1 MPAVTRAITIVATVL
16 FAAGTV
22 LLAAMAV
29 PGIAAIAPGWLAP
42 WAEPTAWWPLLLQVL
57 LAGLAF
63 GSWWWRHR
71 RSQRSL
77 GLVAL
82 AVATGS
88 VVVLGVG
95 SYVACSA
102 PGLAAGWTAVIRVLG
117 LVLNSYETGVFGT
130 EPGCAAGVPP
140 ALQMARLTLL
150 VILVVGATR
159 AVVAL
164 ARNQADRVIARL
176 RRDKLLVTG
185 LDAETL
191 PVLSKLVAD
200 APAGREVVV
209 LTPDAGASWLRAA
222 RTAGAR
228 VVIADPAEA
237 EALRPL
243 LLLGRRLALSGL
255 TLLAPD
261 AAANL
266 AVLRTVET
274 ITASAAGAGGP
285 PIRALVRIDDPWQ
298 AEDWRRRRIAAAP
311 PWIYDAIGVHEVAAR
326 LLAERLA
333 GRDRIVVCGRSPL
346 VLALCAEFAQLAR
359 ERAVLGETTAT
370 PGITLFDPDAEALLT
385 EHRLRQGRFG
395 NSEGQAVAAVGSV
408 PDHAGIA
415 RLFEGAG
422 SPAVVFAAPPGSG
435 GDALATHLAAIEP
448 GWLLLAWRTAT
459 TGIAAEPV
467 MAQLHAFGPGIDAGA
482 ERPLDSWER
491 IARLAHERY
500 RRANP
505 GNTGDSGAP
514 WAQLPEFYQQSN
526 VRQITTTLQA
536 AVAADRTWGAVTDG
550 VAEQEPSAEQLELM
564 ARLEHESWCRQ
575 YRAAGWRWGSER
587 DRARK
592 RHPDLLEWAALP
604 ETSREKT
611 REGVRA
617 SLQLLATLGYH
628 SLPDPRRV
636 WRDFERSGEVSAER
650 LSAPWSWRL
659 HDGTP
664 LRAQAG
670 DWRVGDETGRRWSV
684 APDAFAASYTQVAD
698 GRWARTGTVQ
708 ARRAHRGELV
718 RTLEGDVLAGEGD
731 WIVRGTAGEQWPVT
745 AEQFALN
752 YSAVE
757 QATAVDPGR

>member
-1 MPAVTRAITIVATVL
+1 MSTRPITVISTAL

-29 PGIAAIAPGWLAP
+29 PGIAAIAPAWLAP
-42 WAEPTAWWPLLLQVL
+42 WADPTAWWPILIQVL

-71 RSQRSL
+71 RAQRSL

-88 VVVLGVG
+88 VVVLGIG

-102 PGLAAGWTAVIRVLG
+102 PGLAAGWTTVIRVLG
-117 LVLNSYETGVFGT
+117 LVLNNYETSVFGT
-130 EPGCAAGVPP
+130 EAGCAAGVPP

-176 RRDKLLVTG
+176 RRDKVIVTG
-185 LDAETL
+185 LTAEAIG
-191 PVLSKLVAD
+191 VLVKLVAES
-200 APAGREVVV
+200 PAGREVVV

-228 VVIADPAEA
+228 VVIADPAEP

-243 LLLGRRLALSGL
+243 LQLGRRRALSGL
-255 TLLAPD
+255 YLLAPD

-266 AVLRTVET
+266 AILRSVET
-274 ITASAAGAGGP
+274 ITASLADAPGAP
-285 PIRALVRIDDPWQ
+285 LRALVRIDDPWQ

-359 ERAVLGETTAT
+359 ERAVLGETTAA
-370 PGITLFDPDAEALLT
+370 PVITLLDPGAEALLT
-385 EHRLRQGRFG
+385 EHRLRQARFG
-395 NSEGQAVAAVGSV
+395 NSEGQQVAARAADA
-408 PDHAGIA
+408 DHAGVRELLA
-415 RLFEGAG
+415 GAQR
-422 SPAVVFAAPPGSG
+422 PAVVFAAAPGAA
-435 GDALATHLAAIEP
+435 GDALATHLAALEP
-448 GWLLLAWRTAT
+448 DWLLLAWRAGT

-467 MAQLHAFGPGIDAGA
+467 MAQLFAYGPGLDAGA

-505 GNTGDSGAP
+505 GNTGDSGKP

-526 VRQITTTLQA
+526 LRQITTVLQA
-536 AVAADRTWGAVTDG
+536 AVAADRTWGAVTEHG
-550 VAEQEPSAEQLELM
+550 TGGAPGPEQLELM

-575 YRAAGWRWGSER
+575 YRAAGWGWAAQR
-587 DRARK
+587 DRQRK
-592 RHPDLLEWAALP
+592 RHPDLLDWHQLP
-604 ETSREKT
+604 EASREKT
-611 REGVRA
+611 RQGVRA

-628 SLPDPRRV
+628 SVPDPRRA
-636 WRDFERSGEVSAER
+636 WRDVERRGEVSAEQ
-650 LSAPWSWRL
+650 LIAPWRWRL

-664 LRAQAG
+664 MRAEVG
-670 DWRVGDETGRRWSV
+670 DWRVSDESGRRWSV
-684 APDAFAASYTQVAD
+684 APDAFAASYTQLAE
-698 GRWARTGTVQ
+698 GRWARTGIVQ

-718 RTLEGDVLAGEGD
+718 RTLEGEAIAGEGD
-731 WIVRGTAGEQWPVT
+731 WIVRGAGGEQWPVT
-745 AEQFALN
+745 AEQFALS
-752 YSAVE
+752 YRAVE
-757 QATAVDPGR
+757 QATAADPGR